1 MSAARRVL
9 AISGGVGGAKLAFGL
24 AALLDPAELLIVA
37 NTGDDF
43 EHLGLQICPDI
54 DTLMYTLA
62 GLADPARGW
71 GLAGETWQCIEA
83 LGALGGPDWFR
94 LGDRDLATHLQRSAL
109 LRAGLTLS
117 EATARL
123 AAALGVRHAIVPMS
137 DAPVR
142 TLVDT
147 DRGSFAF
154 QEYFVRERC
163 EPRVRGVRFDNA
175 GAARPA
181 PALGDWLAASVRP
194 VAVICP
200 SNPWL
205 SVDPVLAVPG
215 LRERLADAARGRGVA
230 DRGRTRAQGAGGQDD
245 GRARAAGLGARGGAP
260 LPRARR
266 CLRDR
271 PRGPGPARCNRRT
284 GHARAGDRYRDERC
298 RQQAP
303 ARRGHSRAAGYPRR
317 MIPPALWVLV
327 PLKNLG
333 RAKERLS
340 GTLAALARR
349 ELVEAM
355 ARDVI
360 EALQA
365 VPVAPQRIVLVS
377 DDDDVAALARGT
389 AWRCSAPPLQRRIR

>member
-163 EPRVRGVRFDNA
+163 EPRVRGVRFDHA
-175 GAARPA
+175 PAARPA
-181 PALGDWLAASVRP
+181 PALGDWLEASLRP

-215 LRERLADAARGRGVA
+215 LRERLATLPVVA
-230 DRGRTRAQGAGGQDD
+230 VSPIVG
-245 GRARAAGLGARGGAP
+245 GRALKGPAAKMMAELGLPVSALEVARHYRGLADAFVIDREDQAQRDAIGALGMRVLVTDTVMTDAGSKRRLAADILGLLDTLGA
-260 LPRARR
+260 
-266 CLRDR
+266 
-271 PRGPGPARCNRRT
+271 
-284 GHARAGDRYRDERC
+284 
-298 RQQAP
+298 
-303 ARRGHSRAAGYPRR
+303 
-317 MIPPALWVLV
+317 
-327 PLKNLG
+327 
-333 RAKERLS
+333 
-340 GTLAALARR
+340 
-349 ELVEAM
+349 
-355 ARDVI
+355 
-360 EALQA
+360 
-365 VPVAPQRIVLVS
+365 
-377 DDDDVAALARGT
+377 
-389 AWRCSAPPLQRRIR
+389 

>member
-1 MSAARRVL
+1 MLVRGAELEPSDEGMAALLRARERDLFRLSAARRVL

-24 AALLDPAELLIVA
+24 AALLDPGELLIVA

-43 EHLGLQICPDI
+43 EHLGLPICPDI
-54 DTLMYTLA
+54 DTLIYTLA
-62 GLADPARGW
+62 GLADPLRGW
-71 GLAGETWQCIEA
+71 GLAGETWQCIAA

-163 EPRVRGVRFDNA
+163 EPRVRGVRFDTA
-175 GAARPA
+175 AAARPA

-205 SVDPVLAVPG
+205 SVDPMLAVPG
-215 LRERLADAARGRGVA
+215 TARTRSRRCPWSRCRRSWADARSRGR
-230 DRGRTRAQGAGGQDD
+230 
-245 GRARAAGLGARGGAP
+245 
-260 LPRARR
+260 
-266 CLRDR
+266 R
-271 PRGPGPARCNRRT
+271 PR
-284 GHARAGDRYRDERC
+284 
-298 RQQAP
+298 
-303 ARRGHSRAAGYPRR
+303 
-317 MIPPALWVLV
+317 
-327 PLKNLG
+327 
-333 RAKERLS
+333 
-340 GTLAALARR
+340 
-349 ELVEAM
+349 
-355 ARDVI
+355 
-360 EALQA
+360 
-365 VPVAPQRIVLVS
+365 
-377 DDDDVAALARGT
+377 
-389 AWRCSAPPLQRRIR
+389 

>member
-1 MSAARRVL
+1 VSAERRVL

-43 EHLGLQICPDI
+43 EHLGLQICPDT
-54 DTLMYTLA
+54 DTLIYTLA
-62 GLADPARGW
+62 GLADPLRGW
-71 GLAGETWQCIEA
+71 GLAGETWQCIDA

-109 LRAGLTLS
+109 LRSGLTLS

-147 DRGSFAF
+147 DRGTFAF

-163 EPRVRGVRFDNA
+163 EPLVRGVRFDIA
-175 GAARPA
+175 AARPA
-181 PALGDWLAASVRP
+181 PALGDWLEASIRP

-215 LRERLADAARGRGVA
+215 LRERLAALPVVA
-230 DRGRTRAQGAGGQDD
+230 VSPIVG
-245 GRARAAGLGARGGAP
+245 GRALK
-260 LPRARR
+260 
-266 CLRDR
+266 
-271 PRGPGPARCNRRT
+271 GPAAKMMAEL
-284 GHARAGDRYRDERC
+284 GLPVSAFEVARHYRGLADAFVIDRED
-298 RQQAP
+298 QAQ
-303 ARRGHSRAAGYPRR
+303 ADAIRALGMR
-317 MIPPALWVLV
+317 VLV
-327 PLKNLG
+327 TDTVMTDAGSK
-333 RAKERLS
+333 RR
-340 GTLAALARR
+340 LAADILGLLDTFGA
-349 ELVEAM
+349 
-355 ARDVI
+355 
-360 EALQA
+360 
-365 VPVAPQRIVLVS
+365 
-377 DDDDVAALARGT
+377 
-389 AWRCSAPPLQRRIR
+389 